1 MLDKERGLY
10 IAHCANGALSITG
23 KMANRHG
30 LIAGATGTGKTVTL
44 QVIAETF
51 CQAGVPCFMADMKG
65 DLSGISQVGKMSGF
79 IEKRLPEFFSIDHEP
94 LTIDHSN
101 APFATDKGN
110 GQWSMVNGQSIQ
122 FQACPVRFFDVFGE
136 QGHPMRAT
144 ISQMGPQLLSRLMQ
158 LNETQD
164 GVLNIVFRIADERG
178 LLLIDLKDLRS
189 MLDWVSQHAKEY
201 TTKYGNISTPTIGAI
216 QRALLQLE
224 NQGADKFFGEPSFDI
239 YDLMQTEGGKGVMN
253 VLAADKLM
261 LQPKLYSTF
270 LLWLLSELYSTLPEV
285 GDLPQPK
292 LVFFFD
298 EAHMLFSDT
307 SKALLDKIEQVI
319 RLIRSKG
326 VGIYFI
332 TQSPTD
338 IPENILGQLGNRVQ
352 HALRAYTPKDQKAVK
367 TAADTFR
374 ANPAFKTD
382 EAIMNLETG
391 EALVSFLDEKGAP
404 SIVERAKILFPLS
417 QIGAITDGQRLD
429 IIKQSRIYGKYD
441 TPIDR
446 ESAFEVLMAES
457 EELRVKDEES
467 EAESGRPTPNTQH
480 PTPEKKKSGIMSK
493 VLKAILT
500 AITSTLAAVLGTY
513 VSDKVTGKKT
523 KSKTSTTGRVVKNAT
538 SAATRTA
545 TKELTR
551 DILGNLIK

>member
-1 MLDKERGLY
+1 
-10 IAHCANGALSITG
+10 
-23 KMANRHG
+23 
-30 LIAGATGTGKTVTL
+30 
-44 QVIAETF
+44 
-51 CQAGVPCFMADMKG
+51 
-65 DLSGISQVGKMSGF
+65 
-79 IEKRLPEFFSIDHEP
+79 
-94 LTIDHSN
+94 
-101 APFATDKGN
+101 
-110 GQWSMVNGQSIQ
+110 
-122 FQACPVRFFDVFGE
+122 
-136 QGHPMRAT
+136 
-144 ISQMGPQLLSRLMQ
+144 
-158 LNETQD
+158 
-164 GVLNIVFRIADERG
+164 
-178 LLLIDLKDLRS
+178 
-189 MLDWVSQHAKEY
+189 MLDWVSKHAKEY
-201 TTKYGNISTPTIGAI
+201 TTKYGNISSVTIGAI

-224 NQGADKFFGEPSFDI
+224 SQGADKFFGEPSFDI
-239 YDLMQTEGGKGVMN
+239 YDLMQCEGGKGVMN

-261 LQPKLYSTF
+261 MQPKLYSTY

-285 GDLPQPK
+285 GDLALPK

-298 EAHMLFSDT
+298 EAHMLFTDT

-319 RLIRSKG
+319 RLVRSKG

-374 ANPAFKTD
+374 ANPEFKTD

-404 SIVERAKILFPLS
+404 SMVERAKILFPLS
-417 QIGAITDGQRLD
+417 QIGAITEGQRLD

-446 ESAFEVLMAES
+446 QSAFEVLIA
-457 EELRVKDEES
+457 
-467 EAESGRPTPNTQH
+467 EAEQQALAEAEETEVAET
-480 PTPEKKKSGIMSK
+480 EKKKEEKQKPGIMSK
-493 VLKAILT
+493 VFKAIIT
-500 AITSTLAAVLGTY
+500 AITSTIAAILGTY

-523 KSKTSTTGRVVKNAT
+523 KSRSSATGRVVKNAT
-538 SAATRTA
+538 SAATRSV

>member
-1 MLDKERGLY
+1 
-10 IAHCANGALSITG
+10 
-23 KMANRHG
+23 
-30 LIAGATGTGKTVTL
+30 
-44 QVIAETF
+44 
-51 CQAGVPCFMADMKG
+51 
-65 DLSGISQVGKMSGF
+65 
-79 IEKRLPEFFSIDHEP
+79 
-94 LTIDHSN
+94 
-101 APFATDKGN
+101 
-110 GQWSMVNGQSIQ
+110 
-122 FQACPVRFFDVFGE
+122 
-136 QGHPMRAT
+136 
-144 ISQMGPQLLSRLMQ
+144 
-158 LNETQD
+158 
-164 GVLNIVFRIADERG
+164 
-178 LLLIDLKDLRS
+178 LLIDVKDLRS
-189 MLDWVSQHAKEY
+189 MLDWVSKHAKEY
-201 TTKYGNISTPTIGAI
+201 TTKYGNISSVTIGAI

-224 NQGADKFFGEPSFDI
+224 SQGADKFFGEPSFDI
-239 YDLMQTEGGKGVMN
+239 YDLMQCEGGKGVMN

-261 LQPKLYSTF
+261 MQPKLYSTY

-285 GDLPQPK
+285 GDLALPK

-298 EAHMLFSDT
+298 EAHMLFTDT

-319 RLIRSKG
+319 RLVRSKG

-374 ANPAFKTD
+374 ANPEFKTD

-404 SIVERAKILFPLS
+404 SMVERAKILFPLS
-417 QIGAITDGQRLD
+417 QIGAITEGQRLD

-446 ESAFEVLMAES
+446 QSAFEVLIA
-457 EELRVKDEES
+457 
-467 EAESGRPTPNTQH
+467 EAEQQALAEAEETEVAET
-480 PTPEKKKSGIMSK
+480 EKKKEEKQKPGIMSK
-493 VLKAILT
+493 VFKAIIT
-500 AITSTLAAVLGTY
+500 AITSTIAAILGTY

-523 KSKTSTTGRVVKNAT
+523 KSRSSATGRVVKNAT
-538 SAATRTA
+538 SAATRSV

>member
-44 QVIAETF
+44 QVMAETF

-79 IEKRLPEFFSIDHEP
+79 IEKRLPEFGIENP
-94 LTIDHSN
+94 E
-101 APFATDKGN
+101 
-110 GQWSMVNGQSIQ
+110 

-189 MLDWVSQHAKEY
+189 MLDWVSKHAKEY
-201 TTKYGNISTPTIGAI
+201 TTKYGNISTTTIGAI

-261 LQPKLYSTF
+261 MQPKLYSTF

-285 GDLPQPK
+285 GDMELPK

-298 EAHMLFSDT
+298 EAHMLFDGT

-338 IPENILGQLGNRVQ
+338 IPESILGQLGNRVQ

-391 EALVSFLDEKGAP
+391 EALVSFLDAKGAP
-404 SIVERAKILFPLS
+404 AVVERAKILFPLS
-417 QIGAITDGQRLD
+417 QIGAVTEGQRLD

-446 ESAFEVLMAES
+446 ESAFEVLMAEADRQLA
-457 EELRVKDEES
+457 EQEQQQAEIEIPQP
-467 EAESGRPTPNTQH
+467 EAKA
-480 PTPEKKKSGIMSK
+480 EKKKPGLLGK
-493 VLKAILT
+493 VGKAILT
-500 AITSTLAAVLGTY
+500 AITSTLAAILGTY

-523 KSKTSTTGRVVKNAT
+523 KSKTSATGRVVKNAT
-538 SAATRTA
+538 SAATRSI

-551 DILGNLIK
+551 DILGNLVK

>member
-1 MLDKERGLY
+1 MYDKERGLY

-44 QVIAETF
+44 QVMAETF

-65 DLSGISQVGKMSGF
+65 DLSGISQVGKLSGF
-79 IEKRLPEFFSIDHEP
+79 IEKRLPEFGIENP
-94 LTIDHSN
+94 E
-101 APFATDKGN
+101 
-110 GQWSMVNGQSIQ
+110 

-144 ISQMGPQLLSRLMQ
+144 ISQMGPQLLSRLMS

-178 LLLIDLKDLRS
+178 LLLIDVKDLRS
-189 MLDWVSQHAKEY
+189 MLDWVSKHAKEY
-201 TTKYGNISTPTIGAI
+201 TTKYGNISSVTIGAI

-224 NQGADKFFGEPSFDI
+224 AQGADKFFGEPSFDI
-239 YDLMQTEGGKGVMN
+239 YDLMQCEGGKGVMN

-261 LQPKLYSTF
+261 MQPKLYSTY

-285 GDLPQPK
+285 GDLALPK

-298 EAHMLFSDT
+298 EAHMLFTDT

-319 RLIRSKG
+319 RLVRSKG

-374 ANPAFKTD
+374 ANPEFKTD

-404 SIVERAKILFPLS
+404 SMVERAKILFPLS
-417 QIGAITDGQRLD
+417 QIGAITEGQRLD

-446 ESAFEVLMAES
+446 QSAFEVLIA
-457 EELRVKDEES
+457 
-467 EAESGRPTPNTQH
+467 EAEQQALAEAEETEVAET
-480 PTPEKKKSGIMSK
+480 EKKKEEKQKPGIMSK
-493 VLKAILT
+493 VFKAIIT
-500 AITSTLAAVLGTY
+500 AITSTIAAILGTY

-523 KSKTSTTGRVVKNAT
+523 KSRSSATGRVVKNAT
-538 SAATRTA
+538 SAATRSV

>member
-1 MLDKERGLY
+1 MYDKERGLY

-44 QVIAETF
+44 QVMAETF

-79 IEKRLPEFFSIDHEP
+79 IEKRMPEFGIENPEF
-94 LTIDHSN
+94 
-101 APFATDKGN
+101 
-110 GQWSMVNGQSIQ
+110 QS
-122 FQACPVRFFDVFGE
+122 CPVRFFDVFGE

-144 ISQMGPQLLSRLMQ
+144 ISQMGPQLLSRLMS

-178 LLLIDLKDLRS
+178 LLLLDIKDLRS
-189 MLDWVSQHAKEY
+189 MLDWVSKNAKEY
-201 TTKYGNISTPTIGAI
+201 TTKYGNISVQTIGAI

-285 GDLPQPK
+285 GDLPLPK

-298 EAHMLFSDT
+298 EAHMLFNDT

-374 ANPAFKTD
+374 ANPTFKTD

-417 QIGAITDGQRLD
+417 QIGAVTEGQRLD

-446 ESAFEVLMAES
+446 ESAFEVLMADAERQLAEQEQQES
-457 EELRVKDEES
+457 EIDIPKP
-467 EAESGRPTPNTQH
+467 AETKA
-480 PTPEKKKSGIMSK
+480 EKKKPGLMGK
-493 VLKAILT
+493 VGKAILT
-500 AITSTLAAVLGTY
+500 AITSTLATILGTY
-513 VSDKVTGKKT
+513 ISDKVTGKKT
-523 KSKTSTTGRVVKNAT
+523 KSKTSATGRVVKNAT
-538 SAATRTA
+538 SAATRSI

-551 DILGNLIK
+551 DILGNLVK

>member
-10 IAHCANGALSITG
+10 IAHCANGALSING

-44 QVIAETF
+44 QVMAETF

-65 DLSGISQVGKMSGF
+65 DLSGISQVGKISGF
-79 IEKRLPEFFSIDHEP
+79 IEKRLPEFGIENP
-94 LTIDHSN
+94 E
-101 APFATDKGN
+101 
-110 GQWSMVNGQSIQ
+110 
-122 FQACPVRFFDVFGE
+122 FQACPVRFFDVYGE

-144 ISQMGPQLLSRLMQ
+144 VSQMGPQLLSRLLQ

-178 LLLIDLKDLRS
+178 LLILDLKDLRS
-189 MLDWVSQHAKEY
+189 MLDYVSKNAKDY
-201 TTKYGNISTPTIGAI
+201 TTKYGNISAASVGAI

-224 NQGADKFFGEPSFDI
+224 AQGANQFFGEPAFDI
-239 YDLMQTEGGKGVMN
+239 YDLMQTEGGKGIMN

-261 LQPKLYSTF
+261 MQPKLYSTF

-285 GDLPQPK
+285 GDLPLPK

-298 EAHMLFSDT
+298 EAHMLFEGT

-338 IPENILGQLGNRVQ
+338 IPEVILGQLGNRVQ

-374 ANPAFKTD
+374 PNPEFKTD

-404 SIVERAKILFPLS
+404 SIVERAKVLFPLS
-417 QIGAITDGQRLD
+417 QIGAITEGQRLD
-429 IIKQSRIYGKYD
+429 IIKQSRIFGKYD
-441 TPIDR
+441 TMVDR
-446 ESAFEVLMAES
+446 ESAYEMLVKENELALQKAE
-457 EELRVKDEES
+457 EEKAAADEEK
-467 EAESGRPTPNTQH
+467 AKGK
-480 PTPEKKKSGIMSK
+480 EKPGMMSK
-493 VLKAILT
+493 VMKAIMT
-500 AITSTLAAVLGTY
+500 AITSTVAAILGTW
-513 VSDKVTGKKT
+513 VSNKVTGKKT
-523 KSKTSTTGRVVKNAT
+523 KSSTSATGRVVKNAT
-538 SAATRTA
+538 SAATRSI

-551 DILGNLIK
+551 DILGNLTKK

>member
-1 MLDKERGLY
+1 
-10 IAHCANGALSITG
+10 
-23 KMANRHG
+23 
-30 LIAGATGTGKTVTL
+30 
-44 QVIAETF
+44 
-51 CQAGVPCFMADMKG
+51 
-65 DLSGISQVGKMSGF
+65 
-79 IEKRLPEFFSIDHEP
+79 
-94 LTIDHSN
+94 
-101 APFATDKGN
+101 
-110 GQWSMVNGQSIQ
+110 
-122 FQACPVRFFDVFGE
+122 
-136 QGHPMRAT
+136 
-144 ISQMGPQLLSRLMQ
+144 
-158 LNETQD
+158 
-164 GVLNIVFRIADERG
+164 VLNIVFRIADERG
-178 LLLIDLKDLRS
+178 LLLIDVKDLRS
-189 MLDWVSQHAKEY
+189 MLDWVSKHAKEY
-201 TTKYGNISTPTIGAI
+201 TTKYGNISSVTIGAI

-224 NQGADKFFGEPSFDI
+224 AQGADKFFGEPSFDI
-239 YDLMQTEGGKGVMN
+239 YDLMQCEGGKGVMN

-261 LQPKLYSTF
+261 MQPKLYSTY

-285 GDLPQPK
+285 GDLALPK

-298 EAHMLFSDT
+298 EAHMLFTDT

-319 RLIRSKG
+319 RLVRSKG

-374 ANPAFKTD
+374 ANPEFKTD

-404 SIVERAKILFPLS
+404 SMVERAKILFPLS
-417 QIGAITDGQRLD
+417 QIGAITEGQRLD

-446 ESAFEVLMAES
+446 QSAFEVLIA
-457 EELRVKDEES
+457 
-467 EAESGRPTPNTQH
+467 EAEQQALAEAEETEVAET
-480 PTPEKKKSGIMSK
+480 EKKKEEKQKPGIMSK
-493 VLKAILT
+493 VFKAIIT
-500 AITSTLAAVLGTY
+500 AITSTIAAILGTY

-523 KSKTSTTGRVVKNAT
+523 KSRSSATGRVVKNAT
-538 SAATRTA
+538 SAATRSV

>member
-1 MLDKERGLY
+1 MYDKEHGLY
-10 IAHCANGALSITG
+10 IAHCSNGALSIIG

-44 QVIAETF
+44 QVMAESF

-79 IEKRLPEFFSIDHEP
+79 IEKRLPEFFPVE
-94 LTIDHSN
+94 N
-101 APFATDKGN
+101 AGEGDDAPRSTFDPN
-110 GQWSMVNGQSIQ
+110 SFQS
-122 FQACPVRFFDVFGE
+122 CPVRFYDVYGE

-144 ISQMGPQLLSRLMQ
+144 VSQMGPQLLSRLLQ

-164 GVLNIVFRIADERG
+164 GVLNIVFRVADERG
-178 LLLIDLKDLRS
+178 LMILDLKDLRS
-189 MLDWVSQHAKEY
+189 MLDYVSQHAKEY
-201 TTKYGNISTPTIGAI
+201 SAKYGNVSAASVGAI

-224 NQGADKFFGEPSFDI
+224 AQGADKFFGEPSFDI
-239 YDLMQTEGGKGVMN
+239 YDLMQTEGGKGIMN

-261 LQPKLYSTF
+261 MQPKLYSTF

-285 GDLPQPK
+285 GDLPLPK

-298 EAHMLFSDT
+298 EAHMLFTDT

-367 TAADTFR
+367 TAAETFR
-374 ANPAFKTD
+374 ANPEFKTD

-417 QIGAITDGQRLD
+417 QIGAITEGQRLD

-441 TPIDR
+441 TMVDR
-446 ESAFEVLMAES
+446 ESAYEILMKET
-457 EELRVKDEES
+457 EEQQLALEE
-467 EAESGRPTPNTQH
+467 
-480 PTPEKKKSGIMSK
+480 EKAAQEEEKASAKEGKQKPGIMSK
-493 VLKAILT
+493 VWKAVIT
-500 AITSTLAAVLGTY
+500 AVTSTLATVLGTY
-513 VSDKVTGKKT
+513 VSNKVTGKKT
-523 KSKTSTTGRVVKNAT
+523 KTKTDATGKVVKNAT
-538 SAATRTA
+538 SAATRTI

-551 DILGNLIK
+551 DILGNLTK

>member
-1 MLDKERGLY
+1 MYDKDRGLY

-44 QVIAETF
+44 QVMAETF

-79 IEKRLPEFFSIDHEP
+79 IEKRLPEFGIENP
-94 LTIDHSN
+94 E
-101 APFATDKGN
+101 
-110 GQWSMVNGQSIQ
+110 

-144 ISQMGPQLLSRLMQ
+144 ISQMGPQLLSRLMS

-178 LLLIDLKDLRS
+178 LLLIDVKDLRS
-189 MLDWVSQHAKEY
+189 MLDWVSKHAKEY
-201 TTKYGNISTPTIGAI
+201 TTKYGNISSVTIGAI

-224 NQGADKFFGEPSFDI
+224 AQGADKFFGEPSFDI

-261 LQPKLYSTF
+261 LQPKLYSTY

-285 GDLPQPK
+285 GDLPLPK

-298 EAHMLFSDT
+298 EAHMLFTDT

-332 TQSPTD
+332 TQSPAD

-404 SIVERAKILFPLS
+404 SMVERAKILFPLS
-417 QIGAITDGQRLD
+417 QIGAVTEGQRLD

-441 TPIDR
+441 TPVDR
-446 ESAFEVLMAES
+446 ESAFEVLLA
-457 EELRVKDEES
+457 
-467 EAESGRPTPNTQH
+467 EAEQQALAEAEETAAAETENKKE
-480 PTPEKKKSGIMSK
+480 EKQKPGIMSK
-493 VLKAILT
+493 VWKAVLT
-500 AITSTLAAVLGTY
+500 AITSTLATMLGTY
-513 VSDKVTGKKT
+513 VSDKVTGKKA
-523 KSKTSTTGRVVKNAT
+523 KSRTSATGRVVKNAT
-538 SAATRTA
+538 SAATRSV

>member
-1 MLDKERGLY
+1 MYENERGLY

-44 QVIAETF
+44 QVMAETF

-79 IEKRLPEFFSIDHEP
+79 IEKRLPEFGIENP
-94 LTIDHSN
+94 E
-101 APFATDKGN
+101 
-110 GQWSMVNGQSIQ
+110 
-122 FQACPVRFFDVFGE
+122 FQACPVRFFDVYGE

-144 ISQMGPQLLSRLMQ
+144 VSQMGPQLLSRLMQ

-178 LLLIDLKDLRS
+178 LLIDDLKDLRS
-189 MLDWVSQHAKEY
+189 MLDWVSKHAKEY
-201 TTKYGNISTPTIGAI
+201 TTKYGNISTATVGAI
-216 QRALLQLE
+216 QRSLLQLE
-224 NQGADKFFGEPSFDI
+224 AQGADKFFGLPSFDI
-239 YDLMQTEGGKGVMN
+239 QDLLQTQNGKGIMN

-270 LLWLLSELYSTLPEV
+270 LLWLLSELYTTLPEV
-285 GDLPQPK
+285 GDQPLPK

-298 EAHMLFSDT
+298 EAHMLFTDT

-374 ANPAFKTD
+374 ANPEFKTD

-404 SIVERAKILFPLS
+404 NIVERAKILFPLS
-417 QIGAITDGQRLD
+417 QIGAITEGQRLD
-429 IIKQSRIYGKYD
+429 IIKQSGIYGKYD
-441 TPIDR
+441 TAVDR
-446 ESAFEVLMAES
+446 ESAFEVLIA
-457 EELRVKDEES
+457 
-467 EAESGRPTPNTQH
+467 EAEQAQRELAEASKDTEIVVPTGPAEK
-480 PTPEKKKSGIMSK
+480 PAKEEKKKPGIMSK
-493 VLKAILT
+493 VWKAVLT
-500 AITSTLAAVLGTY
+500 AITSTFAAILGSW
-513 VSDKVTGKKT
+513 VSGKVSGKKT
-523 KSKTSTTGRVVKNAT
+523 KSRTSAKERVVKNAT
-538 SAATRTA
+538 SAATRTI

>member
-44 QVIAETF
+44 QVMAETF

-65 DLSGISQVGKMSGF
+65 DLSGISQVGKLSGF
-79 IEKRLPEFFSIDHEP
+79 IEKRMPEFGIENP
-94 LTIDHSN
+94 E
-101 APFATDKGN
+101 
-110 GQWSMVNGQSIQ
+110 
-122 FQACPVRFFDVFGE
+122 FQACPVRFFDVYGE

-144 ISQMGPQLLSRLMQ
+144 ISQMGPMLLSRLLQ

-164 GVLNIVFRIADERG
+164 GVLNIVFRIADDRG
-178 LLLIDLKDLRS
+178 LLLLDLKDLQA
-189 MLDWVSQHAKEY
+189 MLDWVSKHAKEY
-201 TTKYGNISTPTIGAI
+201 TTKYGNISAQTIGAI

-224 NQGADKFFGEPSFDI
+224 TQGADKFFGEPSFDI
-239 YDLMQTEGGKGVMN
+239 YDLMQTEGGKGIMN

-261 LQPKLYSTF
+261 MQPKLYSTF

-285 GDLPQPK
+285 GDMELPK

-298 EAHMLFSDT
+298 EAHMLFTDT

-374 ANPAFKTD
+374 ANPEFKTD

-391 EALVSFLDEKGAP
+391 EALVSFLDAKGAP
-404 SIVERAKILFPLS
+404 GIVERAKILFPLS
-417 QIGAITDGQRLD
+417 QIGAVTEGQRLD
-429 IIKQSRIYGKYD
+429 IIKQSRIFGKYD

-446 ESAFEVLMAES
+446 ESAFEVLMAEAEQQLAEQ
-457 EELRVKDEES
+457 EEEAAAKAEEK
-467 EAESGRPTPNTQH
+467 EAAKG
-480 PTPEKKKSGIMSK
+480 KKKTGIMGK
-493 VLKAILT
+493 VWKAIIT
-500 AITSTLAAVLGTY
+500 AVTSTFATILATY

-523 KSKTSTTGRVVKNAT
+523 KSKTSATGRVVKNAT
-538 SAATRTA
+538 SAATRTI
-545 TKELTR
+545 TR